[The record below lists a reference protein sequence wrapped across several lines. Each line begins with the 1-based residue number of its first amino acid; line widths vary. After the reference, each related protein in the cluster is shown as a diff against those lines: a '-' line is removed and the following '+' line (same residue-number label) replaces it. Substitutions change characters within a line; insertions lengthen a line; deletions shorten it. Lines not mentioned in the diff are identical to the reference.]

1 MPLTERIL
9 VFHGRLKWHFVEFC
23 GHERQGYV
31 QLFRVGM
38 CAAQDSKLAP
48 RCKKKNSPK
57 IDTPFWKW
65 ANFL

>member
-38 CAAQDSKLAP
+38 CRPSLRVDD
-48 RCKKKNSPK
+48 N
-57 IDTPFWKW
+57 
-65 ANFL
+65 